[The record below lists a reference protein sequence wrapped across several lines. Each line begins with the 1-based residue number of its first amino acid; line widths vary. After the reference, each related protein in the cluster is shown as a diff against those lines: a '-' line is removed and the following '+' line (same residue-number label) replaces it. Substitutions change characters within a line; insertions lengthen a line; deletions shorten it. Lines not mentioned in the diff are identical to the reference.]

1 MPITLIMRPTGAD
14 RLALYGPAGNN
25 QPRLFATSAPHQPQA
40 IPPQKQP
47 KQKAEEEKPSDD

>member
-1 MPITLIMRPTGAD
+1 MTITLIMRPTGAD

-40 IPPQKQP
+40 IPPQRLVPRKGDL
-47 KQKAEEEKPSDD
+47 S